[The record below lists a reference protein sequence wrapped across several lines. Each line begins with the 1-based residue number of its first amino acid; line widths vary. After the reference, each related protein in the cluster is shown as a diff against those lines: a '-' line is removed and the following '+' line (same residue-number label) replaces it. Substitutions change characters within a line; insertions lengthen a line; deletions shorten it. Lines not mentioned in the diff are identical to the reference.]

1 MEIKTGKFI
10 CEHCGKGI
18 RIREQFVQEKDNEI
32 TLSCPWCK
40 KVLGEYTTYRN
51 KLYIAEKDNSRP

>member
-1 MEIKTGKFI
+1 MEIKSGKFT

-18 RIREQFVQEKDNEI
+18 IIREQFVQDKDDEF

-40 KVLGEYTTYRN
+40 GIIGKYTTYRN
-51 KLYIAEKDNSRP
+51 KLFIVEKDNSRP

>member
-1 MEIKTGKFI
+1 MEIKSGKFT

-40 KVLGEYTTYRN
+40 KALGECTSSRN
-51 KLYIAEKDNSRP
+51 KLYIVDKDNSRP